1 MKCRVINS
9 KIIFM
14 EKRFDGS
21 YHNADANVYD
31 AVITKHSSHTLS
43 YYCSEIFTSGRNR
56 RTYTAP
62 EFGYPFLSNS
72 DASALEPFA
81 TCKYSSRKYAF
92 DEKAVL
98 KGGMILTGRVGA
110 IGQTVFVPN
119 HWEQRKAQ
127 GSDNIIRIV
136 VKPGFKNG
144 FIYAYLA
151 SKIGNTSFWKHATGG
166 VQPFIT
172 DAMVGGLPIPEL
184 SSEKQD
190 EIDRLMQDSL
200 RLREEAT
207 YTLEEA
213 ISIIE
218 DTIGQSTFELI
229 HQCATISSK
238 SITSKFTR
246 FDAQYQIGN
255 QLLSKEKY
263 GLTTIKISSVAT
275 KILVG
280 NRGKREYVDKKGVPF
295 LSSSDMMLANPL
307 RQAKQIRKNSNNIEN
322 MLVSTGD
329 ILISRSGTVGNTIL
343 VGETLNRVAVSEHAM
358 KLTIDSNKI
367 APEYVFAYF
376 KTKQGRNSL
385 QVLPYGSVIITLGE
399 DFLGNVDLPLIQD
412 DKMAEVVTLVKQ
424 YISKNDQAI
433 FLENQ
438 AISMVE
444 QEIESWNN

>member
-1 MKCRVINS
+1 MRTGIVSNKFIVSQN
-9 KIIFM
+9 
-14 EKRFDGS
+14 RFDGS
-21 YHNADANVYD
+21 YHLSDGLEVRKLIKRSPYPTTTIYEVTSDIYCPGIFRRNYV
-31 AVITKHSSHTLS
+31 SS
-43 YYCSEIFTSGRNR
+43 GV
-56 RTYTAP
+56 
-62 EFGYPFLSNS
+62 PFLGGGDIQKQELDSGKYLRVNNTPNHEI
-72 DASALEPFA
+72 LKIEKGWTLV
-81 TCKYSSRKYAF
+81 TC
-92 DEKAVL
+92 
-98 KGGMILTGRVGA
+98 GGT
-110 IGQTVFVPN
+110 IGDTVFAN
-119 HWEQRKAQ
+119 
-127 GSDNIIRIV
+127 NILAKCWVSQHVMRVI
-136 VKPGFKNG
+136 PKNIAEG
-144 FIYAYLA
+144 MLYAYLA
-151 SKIGNTSFWKHATGG
+151 SKYGKSLLTTNTYGSVIPTLNAGNIGE
-166 VQPFIT
+166 
-172 DAMVGGLPIPEL
+172 LPIPIFPTEFQNTIDHYIQE
-184 SSEKQD
+184 SSK
-190 EIDRLMQDSL
+190 
-200 RLREEAT
+200 LREESTEALKTAT
-207 YTLEEA
+207 
-213 ISIIE
+213 SIIE

-238 SITSKFTR
+238 NITSKFTR

-255 QLLSKEKY
+255 QLLSKEKN

-280 NRGKREYVDKKGVPF
+280 NRGKREYVDRKGVPF

-329 ILISRSGTVGNTIL
+329 ILISRSGTVGNTVI
-343 VGETLNRVAVSEHAM
+343 VGETLNKVAVSEHAM

-399 DFLGNVDLPLIQD
+399 EFLGNVDLPLIQD
-412 DKMAEVVTLVKQ
+412 DKMAEVVSLVKQ

-444 QEIESWNN
+444 QEIEKWNN